1 MIPNIVTTKEAC
13 QILKLG
19 RTSLNNILL
28 TDPTF
33 PAVQAGANCKW
44 LINADRLDQ
53 WLLRRGQSHD
63 DVKHGL
69 EREK

>member
-13 QILKLG
+13 KILKIG

-33 PAVQAGANCKW
+33 PAVQAGANCVS
-44 LINADRLDQ
+44 IHTP
-53 WLLRRGQSHD
+53 RGGRD
-63 DVKHGL
+63 PAI
-69 EREK
+69 

>member
-13 QILKLG
+13 KILKIG
-19 RTSLNNILL
+19 RSSLNNILL

-44 LINADRLDQ
+44 LSNADRLDQ
-53 WLLRRGQSHD
+53 WLMRRGQNQGGVSHGRD
-63 DVKHGL
+63 
-69 EREK
+69 REM

>member
-13 QILKLG
+13 KILKIG
-19 RTSLNNILL
+19 RTSLYNILL

-44 LINADRLDQ
+44 LINADRLEQ
-53 WLLRRGQSHD
+53 WLMRRGQKHAG
-63 DVKHGL
+63 VKNGL
-69 EREK
+69 ELEM